1 MELKIH
7 LTMSSTI
14 KDSEHAIIDVKLN
27 NEILEEDL
35 EIVAQYTED
44 TVIKTYEVT
53 LDEGTHELVLHYKN
67 DSAKFGE
74 NNEIV
79 KDRNFILEGISI
91 EIDEVVTEL
100 ELSDVT
106 GAVFIYEEDDIVAA
120 KKFTNGNV
128 VIEFDLPIEESS
140 EPEE

>member
-14 KDSEHAIIDVKLN
+14 KENEHAIIDVKLN
-27 NEILEEDL
+27 NNVLEEDL
-35 EIVAQYTED
+35 EINAQYTED

-67 DSAKFGE
+67 DSAEFDE

-79 KDRNFILEGISI
+79 KDRNFILEGVAI

-128 VIEFDLPIEESS
+128 VLEFELPIEESI